1 MYKSSLLHFEIGE
14 CLERRT
20 GSARIVGTI
29 DLYVRDLES
38 RSTQNHEL
46 SGTQAQRDEFTFSAV
61 RLALRKFLIET
72 ALDVP
77 WQYRYSPDERRT
89 RQRDWFIDWKRLERR
104 LGPRSAAIQRL
115 YQVELGG
122 HAPHCHRDR
131 RQSQDVHLSEVLR

>member
-1 MYKSSLLHFEIGE
+1 MYKSSLLHFESGE

-29 DLYVRDLES
+29 ELYVRDLES

-61 RLALRKFLIET
+61 RLALREFSIET

-89 RQRDWFIDWKRLERR
+89 RQRERFIDRKRLERR

-115 YQVELGG
+115 YQPSEKVT
-122 HAPHCHRDR
+122 HRTVIVTVDR
-131 RQSQDVHLSEVLR
+131 AKMFT